1 MKEGLNALR
10 TFSDVNWTYISP
22 ADEFDAEGSEG
33 NEYQIDGEEFIAN
46 AEGRSY
52 ISYADYANAFVDAI
66 ENNNHTRQRLSVIQ
80 K

>member
-1 MKEGLNALR
+1 MK
-10 TFSDVNWTYISP
+10 
-22 ADEFDAEGSEG
+22 
-33 NEYQIDGEEFIAN
+33 
-46 AEGRSY
+46 EGRSY